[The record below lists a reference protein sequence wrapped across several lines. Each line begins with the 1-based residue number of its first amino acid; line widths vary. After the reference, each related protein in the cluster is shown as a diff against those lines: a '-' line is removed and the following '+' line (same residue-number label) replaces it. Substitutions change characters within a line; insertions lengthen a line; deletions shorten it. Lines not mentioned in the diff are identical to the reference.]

1 MGLNLAEPV
10 PARVPGHT
18 KEGLLKLIDD
28 AVAGGW
34 AHTRACVLLGVA
46 DVRAHRWRARLH
58 DVGSL
63 EDRAPGG
70 NPVHRL
76 LGWEEDAILQLI
88 EEWGQVDR
96 SHRKLAYRG
105 SYVGTVFVSPS
116 SLRRVAEKCQV
127 ELPEPPPRKR
137 ATFALPWPE
146 TIQWRPN
153 QIWMWDGTK
162 FRRCHWSCLAI
173 VDVVSRYWIGH
184 LLTPELTT
192 TQVQLAFSQALE
204 DQGLIELLTPERLD
218 LSLDDPRRPILVA
231 WSDRGPQMTA
241 GDTREFMALV
251 AIWQHYGRPHTPT
264 DQAEVESF
272 FGHIK
277 ADWPHLDD
285 IDDPAVLDAEL
296 TRVRREYN
304 AVRLHAGVGYVT
316 PDDEHHG
323 RGPAIRR
330 ARQIGLR
337 RARQARIDYNRTN
350 RPGSQP

>member
-184 LLTPELTT
+184 LLTP
-192 TQVQLAFSQALE
+192 S
-204 DQGLIELLTPERLD
+204 
-218 LSLDDPRRPILVA
+218 
-231 WSDRGPQMTA
+231 
-241 GDTREFMALV
+241 
-251 AIWQHYGRPHTPT
+251 
-264 DQAEVESF
+264 
-272 FGHIK
+272 
-277 ADWPHLDD
+277 
-285 IDDPAVLDAEL
+285 
-296 TRVRREYN
+296 
-304 AVRLHAGVGYVT
+304 
-316 PDDEHHG
+316 
-323 RGPAIRR
+323 
-330 ARQIGLR
+330 
-337 RARQARIDYNRTN
+337 
-350 RPGSQP
+350 